1 MRSLVAISEIVCAMM
16 SALKAIV
23 RFVIPFGRILDSLL
37 RDCQFPS
44 PPIEC
49 RHEICFSSTKKGK
62 EVTSISLS
70 ASTKVR

>member
-1 MRSLVAISEIVCAMM
+1 MRSLVAISEIMCAMM

-44 PPIEC
+44 PPIKC
-49 RHEICFSSTKKGK
+49 RHEICFSSKKKGK
-62 EVTSISLS
+62 VVTSLS